1 MQLTRRLGKL
11 FSLAKKACRIAC
23 GLRSTRRPA
32 DPEVAFRHDA
42 PLRPVPGAMLRM
54 NAVAAVA
61 EHGGGGAVRVKPVLA
76 ALTAMLAMTGCSY
89 DPESLVSSPGDPEK
103 PARACLAVD
112 EATPLAMGAADRRE
126 CERQMSE
133 WYADPWPRPDPAD
146 LYEGEEQLQYL
157 RVKALSCR
165 RPADLYNLT
174 GKDRWHALMRCL
186 VIVRRE

>member
-11 FSLAKKACRIAC
+11 FSLAKKVCRIAC
-23 GLRSTRRPA
+23 GLRSTRRPP
-32 DPEVAFRHDA
+32 DPEAAFRYDA
-42 PLRPVPGAMLRM
+42 PLRPEPGTMLRM

-61 EHGGGGAVRVKPVLA
+61 EHGGSGAARVKPVLV
-76 ALTAMLAMTGCSY
+76 ALTAAFAMTGCAQSSE
-89 DPESLVSSPGDPEK
+89 PVSSPGDPEK

-112 EATPLAMGAADRRE
+112 EATPLAMDAADRRE

-165 RPADLYNLT
+165 RPADIYNLT